1 MTRLL
6 SIGLAGLALG
16 ALTGCGG
23 TTTVTTTETVTKT
36 VTAPPAATTTATAPT
51 TSAAPA
57 CTGSSLDGSF
67 AVVAGS
73 AGAGQISY
81 VLTVRNTSDS
91 ACYVSGLPQLQL
103 LDAQGGALQ
112 TSVSAAQPG
121 TATAAKI
128 VLQPSSSA
136 KSEARFSPD
145 VPGQGEGQA
154 GQPCEPVAHQAK
166 VTATG
171 GGTFMVPVKPPTS
184 VCEHGSLRMSLY
196 AAA

>member
-1 MTRLL
+1 MARLL

-16 ALTGCGG
+16 ALAGCGG
-23 TTTVTTTETVTKT
+23 TKTVTATETVTKT
-36 VTAPPAATTTATAPT
+36 VTAPPAATTTTAPT

-57 CTGSSLDGSF
+57 CTGSSLGGSF
-67 AVVAGS
+67 AAVPGS

-81 VLTVRNTSDS
+81 VLTVTNTSDS
-91 ACYVSGLPQLQL
+91 ECYVSGIPQLL
-103 LDAQGGALQ
+103 LFDAQGGALP

-128 VLQPSSSA
+128 VLQAGASA

-154 GQPCEPVAHQAK
+154 GQPCEPVAHQVQ

-171 GGTFMVPVKPPTS
+171 GGTFTVPVKPPTS
-184 VCEHGSLRMSLY
+184 VCEHGSLRMALY
-196 AAA
+196 SAA

>member
-1 MTRLL
+1 LTRLL

-16 ALTGCGG
+16 ALAGCGG
-23 TTTVTTTETVTKT
+23 TKTVTTTETVTNT
-36 VTAPPAATTTATAPT
+36 VTAPPAATTTTAPT

-57 CTGSSLDGSF
+57 CSSARLSGSF
-67 AVVAGS
+67 AVIPGS

-81 VLTVRNTSDS
+81 GLRVTNTSDS
-91 ACYVSGLPQLQL
+91 ECYVTGLPQLQL

-121 TATAAKI
+121 QATAAKI
-128 VLQPSSSA
+128 VLQPSAAA

-154 GQPCEPVAHQAK
+154 GQPCEPVAHQVQ

-171 GGTFMVPVKPPTS
+171 GGTFVVPVKPPTS
-184 VCEHGSLRMSLY
+184 VCEHGSLRMSPY
-196 AAA
+196 AAG

>member
-16 ALTGCGG
+16 ALAGCGG
-23 TTTVTTTETVTKT
+23 TKTVTATETVTKT
-36 VTAPPAATTTATAPT
+36 VTAPPAATTTTAPT

-57 CTGSSLDGSF
+57 CSSARLGGSF
-67 AVVAGS
+67 AAVPGS

-81 VLTVRNTSDS
+81 VLTVTNTSDS
-91 ACYVSGLPQLQL
+91 ECYVSGLPQLLL
-103 LDAQGGALQ
+103 LDAQGGGLP

-128 VLQPSSSA
+128 VLQVASSA

-154 GQPCEPVAHQAK
+154 GQPCEPVAHQVQ

-171 GGTFMVPVKPPTS
+171 GGTFVVPVNPPTS

-196 AAA
+196 SAR

>member
-16 ALTGCGG
+16 ALAGCGG
-23 TTTVTTTETVTKT
+23 TTTVTTTRTVTRT
-36 VTAPPAATTTATAPT
+36 VTAPPPATTSTSTA

-57 CTGSSLDGSF
+57 CVGSSLGGSF
-67 AVVAGS
+67 AAVPGS

-81 VLTVRNTSDS
+81 VLTVTNTSDS
-91 ACYVSGLPQLQL
+91 ECYVSGLPQLQL
-103 LDAQGGALQ
+103 LDAQGGALP
-112 TSVSAAQPG
+112 TSVSAAEPG

-128 VLQPSSSA
+128 VLQPASSA
-136 KSEARFSPD
+136 TSEARFSPD

-154 GQPCEPVAHQAK
+154 GQPCEPVAHQVQ

-171 GGTFMVPVKPPTS
+171 GGTFTVPIKPPTS
-184 VCEHGSLRMSLY
+184 VCEHGSLRMALY

>member
-1 MTRLL
+1 LTRLL

-16 ALTGCGG
+16 ALAGCGG
-23 TTTVTTTETVTKT
+23 TKTVTTTQTVTKT
-36 VTAPPAATTTATAPT
+36 ITAPPPAATTTGPT

-57 CTGSSLDGSF
+57 CSSARLGGSF
-67 AVVAGS
+67 AAVPGS

-81 VLTVRNTSDS
+81 LLTVTNTSDS
-91 ACYVSGLPQLQL
+91 ECYVSGLPQLLL
-103 LDAQGGALQ
+103 LDAQGGGLP

-128 VLQPSSSA
+128 VLQPASSA

-145 VPGQGEGQA
+145 VPGQGEGQS
-154 GQPCEPVAHQAK
+154 GRPCEPVAHQVQ

-171 GGTFMVPVKPPTS
+171 GGTFVVPVNPPTS
-184 VCEHGSLRMSLY
+184 VCEHGSLRMSSY
-196 AAA
+196 SAG

>member
-1 MTRLL
+1 
-6 SIGLAGLALG
+6 
-16 ALTGCGG
+16 
-23 TTTVTTTETVTKT
+23 VTKT
-36 VTAPPAATTTATAPT
+36 VTAPQPVTTATTAPPA
-51 TSAAPA
+51 SAAPA
-57 CTGSSLDGSF
+57 CTGSSLGGSF
-67 AVVAGS
+67 AGVPGS

-81 VLTVRNTSDS
+81 LLTVTNTSGS

-103 LDAQGGALQ
+103 LDAQGGALP

-136 KSEARFSPD
+136 QSEARFSPD

-154 GQPCEPVAHQAK
+154 GQPCEPVAHQVQ

-171 GGTFMVPVKPPTS
+171 GGTFTVPIKPPTS
-184 VCEHGSLRMSLY
+184 VCEHGSLRMALY
-196 AAA
+196 SAA

>member
-16 ALTGCGG
+16 ALAGCGG
-23 TTTVTTTETVTKT
+23 TKTVTTTETVTKT
-36 VTAPPAATTTATAPT
+36 VTAPPAATTTTAPT

-57 CTGSSLDGSF
+57 CSSARLGGSF
-67 AVVAGS
+67 AVVPGS

-81 VLTVRNTSDS
+81 ALTVTNTSDS
-91 ACYVSGLPQLQL
+91 ECYVSGLPQLLL
-103 LDAQGGALQ
+103 LDAQGGGLP

-128 VLQPSSSA
+128 VLQVASSA

-154 GQPCEPVAHQAK
+154 GQPCEPVAHQVQ

-171 GGTFMVPVKPPTS
+171 GGTFVVPVNPPTS

-196 AAA
+196 AAG

>member
-6 SIGLAGLALG
+6 SIGLAGLALA
-16 ALTGCGG
+16 ALAGCGG

-36 VTAPPAATTTATAPT
+36 VTAPPVATTTAAPPA
-51 TSAAPA
+51 SAASA
-57 CTGSSLDGSF
+57 CVGSNLGGSF
-67 AVVAGS
+67 AGVPGS

-81 VLTVRNTSDS
+81 LLTVTNTSDS
-91 ACYVSGLPQLQL
+91 ACYVSGIPQLQL

-136 KSEARFSPD
+136 TSEARFSPD
-145 VPGQGEGQA
+145 VPGQGEGHA
-154 GQPCEPVAHQAK
+154 GQPCEPVAHQVQ

-171 GGTFMVPVKPPTS
+171 GGTFVVPVKPPTS

>member
-1 MTRLL
+1 
-6 SIGLAGLALG
+6 
-16 ALTGCGG
+16 
-23 TTTVTTTETVTKT
+23 
-36 VTAPPAATTTATAPT
+36 
-51 TSAAPA
+51 
-57 CTGSSLDGSF
+57 
-67 AVVAGS
+67 
-73 AGAGQISY
+73 
-81 VLTVRNTSDS
+81 VLTVTNTSDS
-91 ACYVSGLPQLQL
+91 ECYVTGLPQLQL
-103 LDAQGGALQ
+103 LDAKGGALQ

-128 VLQPSSSA
+128 VLQAASSA

-154 GQPCEPVAHQAK
+154 GQPCEPVAHQVQ

-171 GGTFMVPVKPPTS
+171 GGTFVVPVKPPTS

>member
-16 ALTGCGG
+16 ALAGCGA
-23 TTTVTTTETVTKT
+23 TKTVTATETVTKT
-36 VTAPPAATTTATAPT
+36 VTAPPAATTTAPT

-57 CTGSSLDGSF
+57 CSRAHLGGSF
-67 AVVAGS
+67 TAVPGS

-81 VLTVRNTSDS
+81 VLTLTNTSDS
-91 ACYVSGLPQLQL
+91 ECYVSGLPQLQL

-128 VLQPSSSA
+128 VLQVAASA

-154 GQPCEPVAHQAK
+154 GQPCEPVAHQVQ

-171 GGTFMVPVKPPTS
+171 GGTFVVPVKPPTS
-184 VCEHGSLRMSLY
+184 VCEHGSLRMSPY